1 MPMSQRQQGLIL
13 NAIYNATAYS
23 SPATVYFGLSTQA
36 VSGATDA
43 LILSGE
49 PAVTTGAYARVS
61 KTANTTNFPTAT
73 GSNPTLLANGT
84 AVSFPTSTG
93 SGYSTGASTLGTLFA
108 SDGATPGAGNV
119 IWYGQITSSGTLVVN
134 AAGITIS
141 FAIGAIQ
148 FTLF

>member
-13 NAIYNATAYS
+13 NAIYNATSYS
-23 SPATVYFGLSTQA
+23 SPATIYFGLSTQA

-49 PAVTTGAYARVS
+49 PSSTGSYARVA

-84 AVSFPTSTG
+84 AVSFPTSTS
-93 SGYSTGASTLGTLFA
+93 SGYSSGNSTLGTLFA
-108 SDGATPGAGNV
+108 ADAVTLGGGNV

-134 AAGITIS
+134 ASGITIS